1 MIIKSIR
8 QVDWSL
14 NVDSSEVGEISV
26 EDLPGLL
33 VGNWRERGL
42 DCNLDRNEKTSDG
55 SLDLEVSDDDIFASE
70 VTLALAVANENPEE
84 EEEGEYMLENDLHT

>member
-1 MIIKSIR
+1 M
-8 QVDWSL
+8 
-14 NVDSSEVGEISV
+14 
-26 EDLPGLL
+26 
-33 VGNWRERGL
+33 